1 MIDWLNA
8 NQGFAMSV
16 LTLVYVAATIIIVI
30 YNRKTIKEMKDAREE
45 ESRPYVF
52 VYLDKDPR
60 DLCFYLR
67 IRNYGKSGARLN
79 SVSITPSLKLCDE
92 AMPEN
97 FLENVIL
104 APSQTL
110 EFIVLEKKDET
121 LKSDYSI
128 SLRYETTGSN
138 KKEYSDEYRLTVQ
151 YAHQMGYTDNKQSNL
166 RGEANALRNI
176 ASHLDSMRRK
186 M

>member
-60 DLCFYLR
+60 DL
-67 IRNYGKSGARLN
+67 
-79 SVSITPSLKLCDE
+79 
-92 AMPEN
+92 
-97 FLENVIL
+97 
-104 APSQTL
+104 
-110 EFIVLEKKDET
+110 
-121 LKSDYSI
+121 
-128 SLRYETTGSN
+128 
-138 KKEYSDEYRLTVQ
+138 
-151 YAHQMGYTDNKQSNL
+151 
-166 RGEANALRNI
+166 
-176 ASHLDSMRRK
+176 
-186 M
+186 